1 MYRTCHLLYLESYMK
16 LPQHLIYERKASI
29 SHNVYKG
36 LIYERKASISHNVYK
51 GLNSFKKIL
60 SLQKNLNRSGF
71 PA

>member
-36 LIYERKASISHNVYK
+36 L
-51 GLNSFKKIL
+51 NSFRKIL

-71 PA
+71 PAKGL